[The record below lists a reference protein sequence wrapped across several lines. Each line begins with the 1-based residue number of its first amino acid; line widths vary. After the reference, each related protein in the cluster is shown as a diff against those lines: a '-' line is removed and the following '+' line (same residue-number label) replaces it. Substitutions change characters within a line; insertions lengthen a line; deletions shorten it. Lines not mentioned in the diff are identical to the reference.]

1 MILGIP
7 LMRFLLQSIHQTS
20 SCPFPERK
28 PKTKVFTLKKTLRF
42 ALGLTLQGSSITKET
57 KTVSRKK
64 QKPEQQQ
71 QQQQQKQHQ
80 KKNKRKTPISRNFF
94 FSVASVNGVNDTR
107 TFDPSSVLFFFLINS
122 SGLNKKLFVD
132 IHSTS

>member
-80 KKNKRKTPISRNFF
+80 KKTKEKRQSPGTF

-107 TFDPSSVLFFFLINS
+107 TFDPSSVLFFLINS
-122 SGLNKKLFVD
+122 SGTK
-132 IHSTS
+132 